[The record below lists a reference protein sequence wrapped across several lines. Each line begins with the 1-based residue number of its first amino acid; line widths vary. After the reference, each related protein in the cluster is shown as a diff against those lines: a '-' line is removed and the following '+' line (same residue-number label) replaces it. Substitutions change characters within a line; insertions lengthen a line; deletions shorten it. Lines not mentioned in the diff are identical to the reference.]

1 MTAVALTAPPA
12 TACRHARGMKAD
24 HLRPNDFAR
33 AQAPWRLTRRGR
45 SVLVVALLAIVSVA
59 VVLGA
64 IRATAASTT
73 PPQGWVATVVQPGDT
88 LWSLAAADSG
98 QDPRAVIATIR
109 SVNGLNDSALIPG
122 QRLYLPR

>member
-1 MTAVALTAPPA
+1 MTAVALTAQPA
-12 TACRHARGMKAD
+12 TVCRHARGMRAE
-24 HLRPNDFAR
+24 HLQDNDFAH
-33 AQAPWRLTRRGR
+33 ALTPWRLTRRGR

-88 LWSLAAADSG
+88 LWSLAAAESG

-109 SVNGLNDSALIPG
+109 SVNGLNDSALVPG